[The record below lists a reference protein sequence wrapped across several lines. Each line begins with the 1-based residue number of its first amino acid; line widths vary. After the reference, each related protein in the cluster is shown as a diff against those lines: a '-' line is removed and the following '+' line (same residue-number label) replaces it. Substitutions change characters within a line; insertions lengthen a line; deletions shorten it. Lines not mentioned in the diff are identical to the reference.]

1 MLPLPS
7 CVVNTFLQLGC
18 DFFLTRQFAYDNVK
32 SPQEVNKMQSINDR
46 IAEIV
51 RSTGKTKTAFAESLG
66 VSQQYISKLEK
77 TGTPSERTIRDIC
90 DKYNVNEYWLRTG
103 EGEMFR
109 ERSRAEDLAGLL
121 ASMCENPTP
130 FQKSLIAVLAKLD
143 PSQWKLLEEK
153 AMELFE
159 EMQKEKADQ

>member
-1 MLPLPS
+1 M
-7 CVVNTFLQLGC
+7 Q
-18 DFFLTRQFAYDNVK
+18 TR
-32 SPQEVNKMQSINDR
+32 EVNNMNER
-46 IAEIV
+46 IAQV
-51 RSTGKTKTAFAESLG
+51 RKSNKINQDEFAKRLGLTKNFISLIETGG
-66 VSQQYISKLEK
+66 RI
-77 TGTPSERTIRDIC
+77 PSERTILDIC
-90 DKYNVNEYWLRTG
+90 REFNVNEYWLRTG

-159 EMQKEKADQ
+159 EMQKEKASQQDC

>member
-1 MLPLPS
+1 MTKNFISLIE
-7 CVVNTFLQLGC
+7 TGG
-18 DFFLTRQFAYDNVK
+18 
-32 SPQEVNKMQSINDR
+32 R
-46 IAEIV
+46 I
-51 RSTGKTKTAFAESLG
+51 
-66 VSQQYISKLEK
+66 
-77 TGTPSERTIRDIC
+77 PSERTILDIC
-90 DKYNVNEYWLRTG
+90 REFNVNEYWLRTG

-109 ERSRAEDLAGLL
+109 ERSRAEDLASLL

-130 FQKSLIAVLAKLD
+130 FQKSLIAVLAKLE